1 MKDRLSILDAEIPGI
16 QDLLRLHQQNLRPA
30 VTPIQTSP
38 VGCQGG
44 DKLKSR
50 PTMAEVSTVSTFLA
64 FAIAPCPAKY
74 RN

>member
-1 MKDRLSILDAEIPGI
+1 MKDRLSILGAEIPGI

-44 DKLKSR
+44 DKLKSC
-50 PTMAEVSTVSTFLA
+50 PTMAEVSTFQA
-64 FAIAPCPAKY
+64 FATASCPAKY

>member
-1 MKDRLSILDAEIPGI
+1 MKDRLSILGAEIPGI
-16 QDLLRLHQQNLRPA
+16 QDLLRPHHQNVRPT

-44 DKLKSR
+44 NKLQGC
-50 PTMAEVSTVSTFLA
+50 PTMAEVPTFQA
-64 FAIAPCPAKY
+64 FATAYCPAKY